1 MQKEETLSTGT
12 LELLKIAVLDYDRAK
27 AASLAKKA
35 IKEGVSPIKGLD
47 TLTAAIRQ
55 VGDGYDKGE
64 LWLPDLIGAGD
75 AMEGATSIFEEA
87 LQRLGAKR
95 QSLGTIVLGT
105 VYGDIHN
112 IGKAMVGA
120 LLTADGFT
128 VYDIGVDVPAEK
140 FVEEVNAKQADVL
153 AMSALLTTTAPE
165 QRKVIRL
172 LREAGLRNK
181 VRIMVGGSAITQEF
195 AHEIGADGYE
205 PTAPSAVKLARKLI
219 GKE

>member
-1 MQKEETLSTGT
+1 MSTGT

>member
-1 MQKEETLSTGT
+1 MEKEETLSTGT

-64 LWLPDLIGAGD
+64 LWLPDLVGAGD

-120 LLTADGFT
+120 LLTAAGFT

-140 FVEEVNAKQADVL
+140 FVEEVDAKQADVL

-172 LREAGLRNK
+172 LREAGLRDK
-181 VRIMVGGSAITQEF
+181 VRIMVGGSAITQKF